1 LQRFPLRL
9 AGRRLAPPILAFRR
23 QSVRRRG
30 RRVAVPVAVL
40 GSHMFII
47 DRWSRPTAPI
57 SILVTTIRQCLITIL
72 GAYVP
77 IRGTLSTAFPCKDP
91 ATRPPSAS
99 LGALNSRQLDP
110 RALLAGDIALDRSID
125 AILAAFVFGFVHFQ
139 SRPWSNAPG
148 ARGRLSESRWDLADR
163 RRFRLQKWV
172 VSPVPI
178 VIEDEMVLCVCNT
191 VLVSRT

>member
-99 LGALNSRQLDP
+99 LGALQLDP
-110 RALLAGDIALDRSID
+110 LALLAGHLALDRSID
-125 AILAAFVFGFVHFQ
+125 AILAAFSSGSFIFNLGHGRTRRARAGVFRKAGGTW
-139 SRPWSNAPG
+139 PIGG
-148 ARGRLSESRWDLADR
+148 AFAFKNG
-163 RRFRLQKWV
+163 
-172 VSPVPI
+172 
-178 VIEDEMVLCVCNT
+178 
-191 VLVSRT
+191 